1 MKSIKMGLA
10 AAIALAA
17 APVFAQK
24 SIPLVYDQEFTGSKY
39 PAPAMPAL
47 GESPV
52 LESLPNPF
60 EFENSK
66 KKVKKFKDWEKR
78 RAEIVREL
86 YHYEIGEKPMID
98 KEDITATLE
107 DNTLTVVVTR
117 NGESLTISAKISYPD
132 GDGPFPLMIGAS
144 NNSLPR
150 NFFSDRKIAT
160 LNFSERQVNSYS
172 QMGGMFGGGQKAGR
186 GDYAFDKL
194 YPELTENGAYAE
206 WTWGVSRLI
215 DGLEIVGEAS
225 KIDLKHIGITG
236 CSYAGKM
243 ALWSGALDER
253 IALTIAQEPG
263 GGGAAAWRV
272 SEIVDPFRGTQGVE
286 KLGRTDNH
294 WFKESMWDWKDENVT
309 ALPHDHHELCALI
322 CPRALLVLGNTDYE
336 WLSDEAG
343 YVSCVAAREVWKKF
357 GIEDRM
363 GYSIQGGHGHC
374 QLPQSQYP
382 EVEAFIDKF
391 LLGKTD
397 VDTDVRH
404 IDQKIKDNLVK
415 FNIDVEAMIPW
426 AQPVSGLAKD

>member
-1 MKSIKMGLA
+1 MKKVFFYVA
-10 AAIALAA
+10 CTALALQA
-17 APVFAQK
+17 NAQK
-24 SIPLVYDQEFTGSKY
+24 DIPLVYDQEFTGSKY
-39 PAPAMPAL
+39 AAPVMPTLDNAKI
-47 GESPV
+47 EKA
-52 LESLPNPF
+52 LPNPF
-60 EFENSK
+60 QFENSK
-66 KKVKKFKDWEKR
+66 KEVKKFKDWEKR

-86 YHYEIGEKPMID
+86 YNYEIGEKPMVS
-98 KEDITATLE
+98 KENIQASIE
-107 DNTLTVVVTR
+107 NGTLTVIVTV
-117 NGESLTISAKISYPD
+117 NGESLTISAKINYPD

-144 NNSLPR
+144 NNSLPGK
-150 NFFSDRKIAT
+150 FFTDRKIAT

-194 YPELTENGAYAE
+194 YPELVENGAYAE

-272 SEIVDPFRGTQGVE
+272 SEISDGFRGTQGVE

-294 WFKESMWDWKDENVT
+294 WFKESMWDWQDENV
-309 ALPHDHHELCALI
+309 AKLPHDHHELCALV
-322 CPRALLVLGNTDYE
+322 CPRALLVLGNTDFS

-374 QLPQSQYP
+374 QLPQSQYAD
-382 EVEAFIDKF
+382 VEAFLDRF
-391 LLGKTD
+391 LLGKD
-397 VDTDVRH
+397 VDTDIRH
-404 IDQKIKDNLVK
+404 IDQAIKDNLPA
-415 FNIDVEAMIPW
+415 FGISVEDFIPW
-426 AQPVSGLAKD
+426 ADPISGLAKD